1 MTQIKPLEGMLT
13 PRFADIATFFRLPI
27 IKDLSKLDYCICGVP
42 WDGGTT
48 NRPGARHGPRE
59 IRNSSSL
66 VRLYHPR
73 SLKSPYDTFNVADI
87 GDCPVNPADLQD
99 SLLKIENFYNKILQ
113 SKTIP
118 ISIGGDHLV
127 SLPVLRALA
136 KNKPVG
142 LFQFD
147 SHTDTYD
154 TYFGGFKYTHGT
166 PFRRA
171 IEENLIDPKKYIM
184 LGIRGSLYHPDDLNW
199 AREQGVTII
208 TIDDFHEMGF
218 NKVIDTIYK
227 VLGDVSTYL
236 TFDIDGIDCTYAPGT
251 GTPEVGGFTVRES
264 QTIIRALNKINF
276 IGADVVEVS
285 PPFDINNMTSLV
297 GATMAFEI
305 LCTMT
310 KSN

>member
-1 MTQIKPLEGMLT
+1 MTQIKPLEGMMT

-27 IKDLSKLDYCICGVP
+27 IKDLSKLDYCIRGVP

-73 SLKSPYDTFNVADI
+73 SLKSPYDKFNVADI

-171 IEENLIDPKKYIM
+171 IEENLIDPKKYVM

-285 PPFDINNMTSLV
+285 PPFDINNMTSHV
-297 GATMAFEI
+297 GANIAFEI